1 PQAAVPAV
9 DWERGTRLWGQ
20 RALLRDAVAR
30 LLADHAATP
39 ATLQAMVAQPDMD
52 AARALAHRLRGAAS
66 NLALGPLQ
74 TLAQRIE
81 EAAHSL
87 DRTALQPLVAALPAA
102 LQAVEQALA
111 HEAEAA
117 AAPAPGVGQHAPL
130 TADQRQ
136 QARDAAQAL
145 QQALAQSEL
154 AQPPLDLL
162 VQLLPADATE
172 RLQEAIDR
180 FDFDQAGVQLQ
191 QLRTHWLDEPL
202 ENPA

>member
-1 PQAAVPAV
+1 
-9 DWERGTRLWGQ
+9 
-20 RALLRDAVAR
+20 
-30 LLADHAATP
+30 
-39 ATLQAMVAQPDMD
+39 M
-52 AARALAHRLRGAAS
+52 
-66 NLALGPLQ
+66 
-74 TLAQRIE
+74 
-81 EAAHSL
+81 
-87 DRTALQPLVAALPAA
+87 AALPAA

-162 VQLLPADATE
+162 VQVLPADATE